1 MRWPATLILAYSP
14 IRAQDPQESA
24 SLATFVALTQY
35 IRSDPAPSDVRVANL
50 PSLATLDAVLSDIYI
65 TEFITPYT
73 GETPA
78 QVTARLQ
85 AVPKENRF
93 IAAMVESHR
102 LAPNHSR
109 LDAIQDLLA
118 QYYVDYFTAS
128 DLAGAPDFLKRAE
141 IARLAAA
148 FDSTNYAIPAPSG
161 PAADRAAL
169 VALYNATDG
178 PNWPDNANWLTNNP
192 LAEWRG
198 VTTNDEGRVTRLD
211 LGLQLVERPN
221 PAPTRLC

>member
-24 SLATFVALTQY
+24 SLATFAALTQY
-35 IRSDPAPSDVRVANL
+35 IRSTPTPADVRTANV

-73 GETPA
+73 GETSD

-85 AVPKENRF
+85 SVPKENRF

-118 QYYVDYFTAS
+118 QYYVDYFTTS
-128 DLAGAPDFLKRAE
+128 DSTGAPDFLKRAE

-161 PAADRAAL
+161 PATDRAAL
-169 VALYNATDG
+169 VALYG

-198 VTTNDEGRVTRLD
+198 VPTNDEGRVTRLD